1 MFHEIN
7 HPATGVSPMA
17 GKPQICQYLQ
27 MNHFPWLCSSV
38 RRVTIKHIQNADL
51 TTHWFDFSDGHDD
64 LVRNFPVVTVGGSCS
79 ELFGAVRSCWEFPHH
94 KIGKNTKWPNNGG
107 NKGMQPFF
115 ANNNVNKQLIKKII
129 FIKGKQ
135 VNHNICLG
143 VSYFQTNLTLFC
155 QGVVLVDLH
164 EGFGG
169 GERSPREIHW

>member
-1 MFHEIN
+1 MSISTNEPFSVALFKCSESN
-7 HPATGVSPMA
+7 HQTYSKCWFNNTLVWFFRRTWWFSQ
-17 GKPQICQYLQ
+17 KL
-27 MNHFPWLCSSV
+27 SSGYS
-38 RRVTIKHIQNADL
+38 R
-51 TTHWFDFSDGHDD
+51 W
-64 LVRNFPVVTVGGSCS
+64 